1 MPIFFCANRRCTGNY
16 TSKFSSSKQLVRKTR
31 KTCSQTRLNNLSSN
45 CINSKLLIY
54 SHISACFAVDVLIF
68 ASARLLLGF
77 GIENYSRTVGSFSN
91 DDGDGNEN
99 AKKAEGLISKTT
111 TLHVQHTFLVHFSA
125 VSARLRLENAYY
137 GGRKQATTNFSFS
150 FQTLVRSP
158 RNQLHGNSAT
168 FDISSELE

>member
-68 ASARLLLGF
+68 ASARLCLALVL
-77 GIENYSRTVGSFSN
+77 RTTQRLK
-91 DDGDGNEN
+91 E
-99 AKKAEGLISKTT
+99 ALATT
-111 TLHVQHTFLVHFSA
+111 TATATRTPKKQKVYLAKQQLCTCSTLFLYISLPSLHDYDLKMHIMGDVNKRRRIFLSL
-125 VSARLRLENAYY
+125 SKL
-137 GGRKQATTNFSFS
+137 
-150 FQTLVRSP
+150 
-158 RNQLHGNSAT
+158 
-168 FDISSELE
+168 